1 MKKFLLLIAFVLLV
15 TTACSSVTEN
25 SDSSETEV
33 ANVTLDEMAAQKFDE
48 YHPSAGS
55 AVAFM
60 DEAGFWY
67 AVYPKVSIDSYEKAT
82 EEYPENTIPAEIKDF
97 SFISYYPYDDGFSS
111 TESYAFSSISNQD
124 VESLDGKSEGI
135 ISLPRSCGQTMY
147 AVHYQNTKGKVL
159 VLSVDKE
166 KILAD
171 DNTLTT
177 QEADGKTFYMKN
189 SQPYTLGI
197 QVENGPAIWLYSI
210 FPESGVPYTEND
222 PKAELSQ
229 DELKTLLVEVSRTFS
244 SI

>member
-1 MKKFLLLIAFVLLV
+1 
-15 TTACSSVTEN
+15 
-25 SDSSETEV
+25 
-33 ANVTLDEMAAQKFDE
+33 
-48 YHPSAGS
+48 
-55 AVAFM
+55 
-60 DEAGFWY
+60 
-67 AVYPKVSIDSYEKAT
+67 
-82 EEYPENTIPAEIKDF
+82 
-97 SFISYYPYDDGFSS
+97 
-111 TESYAFSSISNQD
+111 
-124 VESLDGKSEGI
+124 
-135 ISLPRSCGQTMY
+135 MY

>member
-1 MKKFLLLIAFVLLV
+1 
-15 TTACSSVTEN
+15 
-25 SDSSETEV
+25 
-33 ANVTLDEMAAQKFDE
+33 
-48 YHPSAGS
+48 
-55 AVAFM
+55 
-60 DEAGFWY
+60 
-67 AVYPKVSIDSYEKAT
+67 
-82 EEYPENTIPAEIKDF
+82 
-97 SFISYYPYDDGFSS
+97 
-111 TESYAFSSISNQD
+111 
-124 VESLDGKSEGI
+124 
-135 ISLPRSCGQTMY
+135 MY

-171 DNTLTT
+171 DSTLTT
-177 QEADGKTFYMKN
+177 QEADGKTFYIKH